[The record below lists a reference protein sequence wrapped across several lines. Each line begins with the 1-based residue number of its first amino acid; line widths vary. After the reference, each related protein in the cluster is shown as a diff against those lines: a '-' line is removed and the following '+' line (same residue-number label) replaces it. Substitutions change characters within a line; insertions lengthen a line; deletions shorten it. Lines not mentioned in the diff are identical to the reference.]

1 MDNRQ
6 IPEKFLVAFSF
17 AGEQSDLV
25 RSVAEAVNHELGSP
39 NVFFDEWFEHYI
51 AGTDADLKLQ
61 EIYGERCAL
70 AVVCVSER
78 YGGKPWTLA
87 EHEAIRARQMKAR
100 ASENEMDELGI
111 LPVRVGE
118 GDVKGITFNTI
129 APDIRSRTVA
139 EAAKLILKRLYLIR
153 PDLRIID
160 EDDATDWPENPP
172 PLIWPMADHS
182 QARTAFEQLLTRKA
196 PWRFLPIQ
204 GPSETGK
211 SHITR
216 QMPSNALRVPGLACG
231 RFDFKGT
238 TDMDAEVRAFVQELG
253 IPPPSSGLR
262 LNERLAHILD
272 ALKQRGRPALL
283 VFDTYEVVGDA
294 QDWVE
299 KQLLPSLI
307 RATWLRV
314 VICGQKVP
322 DSIGAIW
329 AAAAS
334 TIITLEL
341 PPPAEWFD
349 YGRQHHPSLTM
360 EEVETV
366 CRYADKAPILAQ
378 LFGPKKK

>member
-6 IPEKFLVAFSF
+6 IREKFLVAFSF
-17 AGEQSDLV
+17 AGEQRNLV

-51 AGTDADLKLQ
+51 AGADADLKLQ
-61 EIYGERCAL
+61 EIYGERCVL

-100 ASENEMDELGI
+100 APENEMDELGI

-118 GDVKGITFNTI
+118 GDVKGISFNTI

-139 EAAKLILKRLYLIR
+139 EVAKLILNRLYLIR
-153 PDLRIID
+153 PDLRKD

-172 PLIWPMADHS
+172 PLIWPMADHNP
-182 QARTAFEQLLTRKA
+182 ARTAFERLLTRKV

-216 QMPSNALRVPGLACG
+216 QMLSNALHVPGLACG

-253 IPPPSSGLR
+253 IPPPNSGLR

-329 AAAAS
+329 EAAAS
-334 TIITLEL
+334 PSITLEL
-341 PPPAEWFD
+341 PPPTEWFD
-349 YGRQHHPSLTM
+349 YGRQHSPSLTM

-366 CRYADKAPILAQ
+366 CRLTDKVPILAQ